1 MFQFLLTLSTFLSPS
16 ERAPE
21 VCPCEIILEA
31 TQQEIDAMYRVAY
44 DESGD
49 RTVLVGLAAP
59 QIGIQKR
66 IILVDIAA
74 TGISTTESKL
84 PPPNIKEFINPE
96 ILWRSESQ
104 SLAKVL
110 IKAYD
115 RQGNIITREYEG
127 YVARIFQ
134 DEIDHLDGIQSPE

>member
-1 MFQFLLTLSTFLSPS
+1 MFQFLLAFSMLFSPS
-16 ERAPE
+16 ERSLE
-21 VCPCEIILEA
+21 VCPCEIISEVI
-31 TQQEIDAMYRVAY
+31 QQEIDAMYRVAY
-44 DESGD
+44 GESGD

-66 IILVDIAA
+66 IILIDIAA

-96 ILWRSESQ
+96 ILWRSEDST
-104 SLAKVL
+104 KVL

-115 RQGNIITREYEG
+115 RQGNIITQEYEG

-134 DEIDHLDGIQSPE
+134 REIDHLDGIQSPE